1 MRFATPV
8 VTERAADDGCSIIGV
23 RRSSCTTATLVAL
36 CTASVALAGTSGMV
50 EARSASPPTAYL
62 AALQP
67 PRILVH
73 LQPAI
78 TLHKAPRLSAAVA
91 CLALV
96 LLAVAPILFQRQTT
110 RIRAEITGVH
120 EPAREAVR
128 DISMSLAREVAAVR
142 GLLIGGLPE
151 LRDEYTDAVA
161 VEMDAHARLAAL
173 AARFDSATAQESRI
187 TRVRI
192 EEWRALNDRYVRG
205 DVLRPAVVVQLGAQ
219 QALYKAALDQTAR
232 LDGSVR
238 MASAGVRAHIERVE
252 GSWALT
258 SVLLAILAGISGIG
272 VALMMRT
279 ALAESRLARSDALT
293 GLLNRRGFNEIL
305 HGEIAR
311 ASRYRYSLTALTFDL
326 DAFKVVNDRHGHAT
340 GDRLLQDVAQALQ
353 GAVRSIDVVARLG
366 GDEFAAL
373 LPDNRF
379 DHPEDVVL
387 QVRQR
392 VLTAIERRGWDVTLS
407 VGAVTIDGGSHD
419 ASALLVEA
427 DRAMYEAKRAG
438 KNTIR
443 HTDWRDAIAEV

>member
-1 MRFATPV
+1 M
-8 VTERAADDGCSIIGV
+8 AAAHGAS
-23 RRSSCTTATLVAL
+23 RKPSRTL
-36 CTASVALAGTSGMV
+36 
-50 EARSASPPTAYL
+50 E
-62 AALQP
+62 
-67 PRILVH
+67 H
-73 LQPAI
+73 LHPAI
-78 TLHKAPRLSAAVA
+78 TLHTAPRLSAAVA

-128 DISMSLAREVAAVR
+128 DITMSLAREVAAVR
-142 GLLIGGLPE
+142 GLLVGGLPE
-151 LRDEYTDAVA
+151 LRDEYAGAVA
-161 VEMDAHARLAAL
+161 VEMAAHARLVVL
-173 AARFDSATAQESRI
+173 AARLDRATAQESRI

-192 EEWRALNDRYVRG
+192 EEWRALNDGYVRG
-205 DVLRPAVVVQLGAQ
+205 NIPGSAVVMQLGAQ
-219 QALYKAALDQTAR
+219 QARYNAALNQTAR
-232 LDGSVR
+232 LDSSVR
-238 MASAGVRAHIERVE
+238 MASARVQAHIQRVE
-252 GSWALT
+252 GRWALT
-258 SVLLAILAGISGIG
+258 SVLLAVLAGISGIG

-279 ALAESRLARSDALT
+279 ALAEARLARSDALT

-305 HGEIAR
+305 HVEIAR
-311 ASRYRYSLTALTFDL
+311 ASRFRNALTALTFDL
-326 DAFKVVNDRHGHAT
+326 DGFKVVNDRQGHAT

-373 LPDNRF
+373 LPDNRL
-379 DHPEDVVL
+379 DQPVDVVL

-392 VLTAIERRGWDVTLS
+392 ILTAIERRGWDVTLS

-443 HTDWRDAIAEV
+443 HTDWRGAIADV